1 MNYEEND
8 LNSKIS
14 QFFRY
19 LLSIKNLVTTIE
31 RDIREYKNKVWW
43 LSDIPNDGKCYWS
56 EGKDDGEVWLK
67 VYKQAIP
74 SPPQIPETLKDWV
87 RTYDTPEKPP
97 EIIKVKNFLTP
108 EEETELGEVIEKIE
122 FLENLKNS
130 KENAS
135 VRKIQPQIFPSKLK
149 QPSLLEISENPDL
162 TQVRNIDELFERWEE
177 LEKKKEVHFEDDKE
191 RVKLWEEWFARWQK
205 WANENLIKVRIQ
217 QFYEELFKLYQHFL
231 REEENLE
238 LLWGHGLLTWE
249 REGVKI
255 RRPLLIT
262 KVELAFNAE
271 EGVFTIVPSGE
282 GTLLETDMLASLS
295 IPNAD
300 IIRAKELEVKEEGI
314 NPWNSEEV
322 NKCFTEI
329 VHALDPNGKV
339 EYEVVKNGFSVPIE
353 SSPVV
358 YNCPVIF
365 VRKKSTRL
373 WQMELKGILE
383 LLENNKEVPNT
394 LKFLLLTDET
404 TFSDTQGQTEWKETL
419 EELLFP
425 LASNEEQKEIV
436 RKLARFSGVVVQGPP
451 GTGKTHTIANLISH
465 LLAHGKRIL
474 VTAKTNRALRPLLD
488 KIPENICSLCVSV
501 LGGDT
506 IALKEIEKSISDI
519 KDKLSSLNEEQLE
532 KEIDNLRKELA
543 HCRENIASLRF
554 KLKNIISLEEE
565 KFEING
571 EFKTPK
577 EIAQWL
583 RENEEKHGWLPDE
596 INPET
601 KFPLTPEELNKF
613 FKLSGLLPYAEKL
626 ELEQPRPEID
636 KLPDIIEIRNH
647 FEKLESLEKQLNS
660 FKENI
665 ADLELDLPDINKLPP
680 PEEISEYFRI
690 LEAQKH
696 KLSQLHLKIGEWKN
710 IPFSTDIANSLLKS
724 VERVISEL
732 TIILKDLPEGL
743 SLSAIN
749 SMLTSDKEISFWKHL
764 VESLKLDVAT
774 LYEIKK
780 KLLSYEI
787 QLPERIPF
795 KEIKKQLNE
804 LKEYFEKNKVNSW
817 WFKIFRAKQFRK
829 ILEGCKVNGESIT
842 SSEDVEILL
851 QEIEYKECE
860 KQLLRKWRNVLQI
873 EKISIPDSGSLLSW
887 FDFQIEKIDRIFK
900 WSSFVSEKVIP
911 HIKELKLSKHSCLI
925 DIDWWN
931 KVKLWLE
938 YMVEK
943 ENLQK
948 LQDKY
953 KELIKYLEAG
963 IIENSFSYLSGLHPT
978 WNQLLSGLKSQN
990 LDLYVTGFEEI
1001 KKLKAIRELNNQ
1013 VEQEKRKFDKVIYY
1027 LKNGSLEINAHET
1040 WNMLLEALNKR
1051 DINLWE
1057 RCMTKIGTL
1066 NRKEKL
1072 YKELKLLAAKLEKI
1086 APKWT
1091 KSILRKGEGRPLI
1104 PPDDWFLAW
1113 EWKRVDNLLK
1123 RFHTGETPEQTE
1135 EKIQFEKEKEK
1146 RLISELVSKKV
1157 WYEQIKKVTEEQKAS
1172 LTAWFQAIKRI
1183 KKGTGKYADR
1193 WRKVARKEM
1202 TNAKDA
1208 IPVWIMPIDKVIENL
1223 RPYPNQ
1229 FDVIIIDESSQCDIF
1244 ALTALYRAKKAVI
1257 VGDDKQISPE
1267 PIGIEFSKIYEL
1279 IDQFLK
1285 DIPHKELYEL
1295 EASLYEIAERIFQS
1309 SGVTMLKEHFRSV
1322 PEIIQFSNFQFYEG
1336 QIIPL
1341 RVPKPLERLE
1351 PPLVPVRVENGYR
1364 DELKKI
1370 NEPEAKAIVEKI
1382 KELCNDPKYDRKT
1395 MGVIS
1400 LLGNEQASLIEDM
1413 LKREIGEREMMR
1425 RKIVC
1430 GDAYA
1435 FQGDERDI
1443 MFLSM
1448 VVAKNVKFRALTGRK
1463 DEQRF
1468 NVAAS
1473 RAKDQMWLFYSIDLE
1488 DLNPNCLRAK
1498 LLRYFLNPHPAS
1510 VIDKDVEYLFESE
1523 FEKDVYQLLKAKSY
1537 AVRPQVKVGKY
1548 RIDLV
1553 VEGLH
1558 SRLAIECDGDRYH
1571 GPDRLEQ
1578 DLERQAILERAGWTF
1593 FRIRASSFYRNPE
1606 KAMMPLYEKLNEM
1619 EIFPLGQ

>member
-1 MNYEEND
+1 MNKAGN
-8 LNSKIS
+8 LNQKIA

-19 LLSIKNLVTTIE
+19 LLEIKNLVTTIE
-31 RDIREYKNKVWW
+31 RDIKEYKDKVWW
-43 LSDIPNDGKCYWS
+43 LSDIPNDEKCCWGEEKGS
-56 EGKDDGEVWLK
+56 GEVWLE
-67 VYKQAIP
+67 VYKQEIP
-74 SPPQIPETLKDWV
+74 PPPQIPEALKDWV

-108 EEETELGEVIEKIE
+108 EEETELKEVIEKIE

-130 KENAS
+130 KENITIQ
-135 VRKIQPQIFPSKLK
+135 KIQQHFSSK
-149 QPSLLEISENPDL
+149 QSQVSLLEIPEEEI
-162 TQVRNIDELFERWEE
+162 TQEESVDEILETYNKRWEE
-177 LEKKKEVHFEDDKE
+177 LESKKEVRFDDDKE

-217 QFYEELFKLYQHFL
+217 QFYEELFKLYQRFL

-249 REGVKI
+249 KEGVKI
-255 RRPLLIT
+255 RRPLLVT

-282 GTLLETDMLASLS
+282 GTLLETDMLTSLS

-300 IIRAKELEVKEEGI
+300 IIRAKESEIKEEGI
-314 NPWNSEEV
+314 NPWKDEEV
-322 NKCFTEI
+322 IKCFSEI

-339 EYEVVKNGFSVPIE
+339 EYETIKDGFSVPIE
-353 SSPVV
+353 PSPVI

-365 VRKKSTRL
+365 VRRKTTKL
-373 WQMELKGILE
+373 WQKELKGILE
-383 LLENNKEVPNT
+383 SLENNEEVPYT
-394 LKFLLLTDET
+394 LKSLLLTEKT
-404 TFSDTQGQTEWKETL
+404 TFSDNQDQIEWKEIL
-419 EELLFP
+419 EQLLFP
-425 LASNEEQKEIV
+425 LAFNEEQKEIV
-436 RKLARFSGVVVQGPP
+436 RKLAKFSGVVVQGPP

-488 KIPENICSLCVSV
+488 KISENIRSLCVSV

-506 IALKEIEKSISDI
+506 TALKEIEKSISDI
-519 KDKLSSLNEEQLE
+519 KDKLSSLDEEWLE

-543 HCRENIASLRF
+543 LCRENIASLRF

-571 EFKTPK
+571 EFKTLK
-577 EIAQWL
+577 EIAKWL

-596 INPET
+596 IAPEI
-601 KFPLTPEELNKF
+601 KFPLTQEELNKF
-613 FKLSGLLPYAEKL
+613 FKLCGLLPYVEKL

-647 FEKLESLEKQLNS
+647 FEKLESLEKQLNHYR
-660 FKENI
+660 ENI
-665 ADLELDLPDINKLPP
+665 ADLELDLPDINKLPSP
-680 PEEISEYFRI
+680 QEVSEYFHL
-690 LEAQKH
+690 LEIQNQ
-696 KLSQLHLKIGEWKN
+696 KLSQLRSKIEGWEN
-710 IPFSTDIANSLLKS
+710 ISFSADVANSLLKS
-724 VERVISEL
+724 VERAISEL
-732 TIILKDLPEGL
+732 TFILKNLPEGF
-743 SLSAIN
+743 SLSTIN
-749 SMLTSDKEISFWKHL
+749 NILTSNKEISFWMDI
-764 VESLKLDVAT
+764 VESLKKDVAV
-774 LYEIKK
+774 LYQIKK
-780 KLLSYEI
+780 NLLSYET
-787 QLPERIPF
+787 QLPEGIPF

-804 LKEYFEKNKVNSW
+804 LKEYFEKNKINSW

-829 ILEGCKVNGESIT
+829 ILEECKVNGESIT

-851 QEIEYKECE
+851 YEIEYKECE
-860 KQLLRKWRNVLQI
+860 KRLLRKWRNVLQI
-873 EKISIPDSGSLLSW
+873 EEINIADTGGLLSW
-887 FDFQIEKIDRIFK
+887 FDSQVEKIDQILK
-900 WSSFVSEKVIP
+900 WSSFVSEKIIP
-911 HIKELKLSKHSCLI
+911 YIKELELNKHSCLA

-938 YMVEK
+938 YLVEK
-943 ENLQK
+943 ENLQE

-953 KELIKYLEAG
+953 KEVVKYLEDRTG
-963 IIENSFSYLSGLHPT
+963 IIDYLNGFHPT
-978 WNQLLSGLKSQN
+978 WDRLLSGLKKQN
-990 LDLYVTGFEEI
+990 IDIYIAAFEEI

-1013 VEQEKRKFDKVIYY
+1013 IELEKKKLDKVIYY

-1040 WNMLLEALNKR
+1040 WNLLLEALNKR

-1057 RCMTKIGTL
+1057 NCITRIETL
-1066 NRKEKL
+1066 NRKERL
-1072 YKELKLLAAKLEKI
+1072 YKELQLLAAKLEKV

-1091 KSILRKGEGRPLI
+1091 KSILRGGEGKPLT
-1104 PPDDWFLAW
+1104 PPDDWLLAW
-1113 EWKRVDNLLK
+1113 EWKRADSFLK
-1123 RFHTGETPEQTE
+1123 RFHAGETPEEIE
-1135 EKIQFEKEKEK
+1135 EKIQFEKERERK
-1146 RLISELVSKKV
+1146 LIAELVSKKV
-1157 WYEQIKKVTEEQKAS
+1157 WYEQIKKVTEKQKSS
-1172 LTAWFQAIKRI
+1172 LTAWFQAIKRV

-1202 TNAKDA
+1202 ANAKHA
-1208 IPVWIMPIDKVIENL
+1208 IPVWIMPVDKVIENL
-1223 RPYPNQ
+1223 SPYPNQ
-1229 FDVIIIDESSQCDIF
+1229 FDVIIVDESSQCDIF
-1244 ALTALYRAKKAVI
+1244 ALTVLYRAKKAVI

-1309 SGVTMLKEHFRSV
+1309 SGITMLKEHFRSV

-1341 RVPKPLERLE
+1341 RVPKPSERLE
-1351 PPLVPVRVENGYR
+1351 PPLVPIRVKNGYR

-1382 KELCNDPKYDRKT
+1382 KELCNDPKYDGKT
-1395 MGVIS
+1395 IGVIS

-1413 LKREIGEREMMR
+1413 LKQEIGEREMIR

-1435 FQGDERDI
+1435 FQGDERDV

-1448 VVAKNVKFRALTGRK
+1448 VVAKNVRFRALTGRK

-1473 RAKDQMWLFYSIDLE
+1473 RAKDQMWLFYSIDLD
-1488 DLNPNCLRAK
+1488 DLNPDCLRAK
-1498 LLRYFLNPHPAS
+1498 LLRYFLKPHPAS
-1510 VIDKDVEYLFESE
+1510 IIDKDVEHLFESE
-1523 FEKDVYQLLKAKSY
+1523 FEKDVYQLLKAKGY

-1558 SRLAIECDGDRYH
+1558 TRLAIECDGDRYH

-1606 KAMMPLYEKLNEM
+1606 KAMTPLYEKLTEM
-1619 EIFPLGQ
+1619 EIFPAG